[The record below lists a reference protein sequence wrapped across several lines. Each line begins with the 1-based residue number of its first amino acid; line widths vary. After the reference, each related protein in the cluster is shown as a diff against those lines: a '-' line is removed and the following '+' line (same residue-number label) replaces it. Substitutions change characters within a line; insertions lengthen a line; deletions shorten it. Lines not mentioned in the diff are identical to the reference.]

1 MWKKRLLRFG
11 KWFFGTLL
19 SLMLLISLIL
29 YMYKDEICDVV
40 IGKVNTYLNTEV
52 QVSQVDLT
60 FWSTFP
66 NLSVDFNNVFIQDPY
81 EESTKSD
88 TLFASEQVRLKFNPF
103 DIWRENY
110 TVKTIEVSPGTLKL
124 KVNEEGLENYDII
137 KSQEDTVD
145 QAPVDLNLEIIE
157 FENFRLSYDNRVTDQ
172 LYRTHLKDMTLNGAL
187 SESVFSTTASTNMNI
202 IEARSGKV
210 TLLKNQP
217 ARLSIQVNVNSDS
230 STVEIPPSTIYISE
244 LPFDFNGNVDS
255 VGYDFNIKGKNIA
268 IADAASRFSVEQ
280 SAQVKKLEG
289 TGYLLFDLNV
299 NGKSNNTTPAIIQC
313 KFGVDNGFIRDP
325 VSKLSLQ
332 KLHLDGEY
340 SNVGGKEKEFLALRN
355 VSFNT
360 KGGPFAGNLK
370 LTKFEAP
377 HLDGS
382 ADGTI
387 DLTILHAIFHI
398 PVVEEMK
405 GSMKVHSDFIVN
417 GVLREDETMDYN
429 IQKCEG
435 EVDLF
440 GVNVKL
446 EDDQRKFSNLNGRVY
461 LRNNEA
467 GLQDITLK
475 LGKSDFEVNG
485 VFKDVV
491 NYFKGTGNLISD
503 VDVHSNR
510 ISIADLGSTSKAEK
524 EDLQRVFMLPENIEG
539 TAFLDVG
546 RMDYEGHVF
555 SKLKGNMTIKNR
567 VINFPRI
574 SVNNGGADIR
584 GSLNIE
590 ERTPEYFYLKS
601 NLVSKNMRF
610 KPLFKEWNNFQ
621 QDVIKSYNIDGV
633 AQVSLNFQAPFD
645 LRSGIIS
652 SGIMATIGLQ
662 IDEGRLK
669 NVSAFKSI
677 TESLRETSS
686 ARMIIGKN
694 NINSFEKKLLD
705 LKFEQLSNTL
715 IIKNGVITIP
725 QMSISSSALDI
736 EASGKH
742 TNDTK
747 IDYRFGF
754 RLRDIKEK
762 KPSEF
767 GEIIDD
773 GTGMRVYVRMF
784 GSMDDPTVEWDSASR
799 KEQAKQNREQEKET
813 VRSMF
818 KSEFGLFKNDTTVQ
832 EYIPNKLPKEE
843 LVIEI
848 NPTDSIQDVEQE
860 TERLFKRKKKERP
873 QFKKWELEQKK
884 KKEEQETLDFD
895 LD

>member
-1 MWKKRLLRFG
+1 MWKKRLLRFS
-11 KWFFGTLL
+11 KWFFGILL
-19 SLMLLISLIL
+19 GLILLISLIL
-29 YMYKDEICDVV
+29 YMYKDEICDIV

-52 QVSQVDLT
+52 EVSEVDLT

-81 EESTKSD
+81 EEATERD

-110 TVKTIEVSPGTLKL
+110 TVKSIEVSPGTLQL
-124 KVNEEGLENYDII
+124 KVNGEGEENYNIV
-137 KSQEDTVD
+137 KSKEDTVE
-145 QAPVDLNLEIIE
+145 QAPVDLNLELIE
-157 FENFRLSYDNRVTDQ
+157 FENFRLSYDNRMTDQ
-172 LYRTHLKDMTLNGAL
+172 LYRTHLKNMTLNGAL
-187 SESVFSTTASTNMNI
+187 SESVFSTTASTNMKI
-202 IEARSGKV
+202 LEARSGKV

-244 LPFDFNGNVDS
+244 LPFDFNGMVDS
-255 VGYDFNIKGKNIA
+255 LGYDFHVKGKNIA

-299 NGKSNNTTPAIIQC
+299 NGKNNNASPATIQC
-313 KFGVDNGFIRDP
+313 NFGVDNGFLKDP
-325 VSKLSLQ
+325 SSQLSLQ
-332 KLHLDGEY
+332 KLHLEGEY
-340 SNVGGKEKEFLALRN
+340 SNLGGKAKEFLALRN

-360 KGGPFAGNLK
+360 KGGPFAGNLM
-370 LTKFEAP
+370 LTKFDAP

-398 PVVEEMK
+398 PVVEEMN
-405 GSMKVHSDFIVN
+405 GSMKIHSDFIVN
-417 GVLREDETMDYN
+417 GVLREDESMDYN

-435 EVDLF
+435 EVDLME
-440 GVNVKL
+440 VDVKL
-446 EDDQRKFSNLNGRVY
+446 KDDQRRFSNLNGRVY

-467 GLQDITLK
+467 GLKDITLN
-475 LGKSDFEVNG
+475 LGKSDFEING

-491 NYFKGTGNLISD
+491 NYFKGTGSLISD
-503 VDVHSNR
+503 LDVHSNR
-510 ISIADLGSTSKAEK
+510 ISISDLGSTTKDEK
-524 EDLQRVFMLPENIEG
+524 EDLQRVFMLPEDIRG

-555 SKLKGNMTIKNR
+555 SQLKGNMTINGR
-567 VINFPRI
+567 VINFPQI

-633 AQVSLNFQAPFD
+633 AQVSLNLEAPFD
-645 LRSGIIS
+645 LRGGIIS

-662 IDEGRLK
+662 IDNGRLK

-715 IIKNGVITIP
+715 IIRNGVITIP

-736 EASGKH
+736 EVSGKH
-742 TNDTK
+742 TFENK

-754 RLRDIKEK
+754 RLQDIKEK
-762 KPSEF
+762 KTSEF

-773 GTGMRVYVRMF
+773 GTGVRVYVRMF
-784 GSMDDPTVEWDSASR
+784 GSMDDPSVEWDGESR
-799 KEQAKQNREQEKET
+799 KEQARKNREEEKET

-818 KSEFGLFKNDTTVQ
+818 RSEFGLFKNDSTVQ
-832 EYIPNKLPKEE
+832 EYIPNKVPEEE
-843 LVIEI
+843 LIIEFNTKDTI
-848 NPTDSIQDVEQE
+848 EEVFDEHEP
-860 TERLFKRKKKERP
+860 LFKRKKKDRP
-873 QFKKWELEQKK
+873 QLRKWELEK
-884 KKEEQETLDFD
+884 KKEKEESVEFDFD
-895 LD
+895 

>member
-1 MWKKRLLRFG
+1 
-11 KWFFGTLL
+11 
-19 SLMLLISLIL
+19 
-29 YMYKDEICDVV
+29 
-40 IGKVNTYLNTEV
+40 
-52 QVSQVDLT
+52 
-60 FWSTFP
+60 
-66 NLSVDFNNVFIQDPY
+66 
-81 EESTKSD
+81 
-88 TLFASEQVRLKFNPF
+88 
-103 DIWRENY
+103 
-110 TVKTIEVSPGTLKL
+110 
-124 KVNEEGLENYDII
+124 
-137 KSQEDTVD
+137 
-145 QAPVDLNLEIIE
+145 
-157 FENFRLSYDNRVTDQ
+157 
-172 LYRTHLKDMTLNGAL
+172 
-187 SESVFSTTASTNMNI
+187 
-202 IEARSGKV
+202 
-210 TLLKNQP
+210 
-217 ARLSIQVNVNSDS
+217 
-230 STVEIPPSTIYISE
+230 
-244 LPFDFNGNVDS
+244 
-255 VGYDFNIKGKNIA
+255 
-268 IADAASRFSVEQ
+268 
-280 SAQVKKLEG
+280 
-289 TGYLLFDLNV
+289 
-299 NGKSNNTTPAIIQC
+299 
-313 KFGVDNGFIRDP
+313 
-325 VSKLSLQ
+325 
-332 KLHLDGEY
+332 
-340 SNVGGKEKEFLALRN
+340 
-355 VSFNT
+355 
-360 KGGPFAGNLK
+360 
-370 LTKFEAP
+370 
-377 HLDGS
+377 
-382 ADGTI
+382 
-387 DLTILHAIFHI
+387 
-398 PVVEEMK
+398 
-405 GSMKVHSDFIVN
+405 MKVHSDFIVN

-736 EASGKH
+736 EVSGKH
-742 TNDTK
+742 TFDNK

-762 KPSEF
+762 KTSEF